1 MTALYVFVTGPLG
14 AGKSEFLR
22 ALGDPADWWE
32 DEQQGL
38 EFRHL
43 AIDETLDVYL
53 FCAVDSARFD
63 CLMEIPQ
70 RDLLGYIVVV
80 DSANPDSWSEARL
93 MIANCRGYARLPLV
107 MVANKQD
114 LPGAYAAEQVGGW
127 IGMDTMMRVCP
138 CSATNPSSAR
148 NVFLQLL
155 YSVQH
160 EIDRLDE
167 LIAEI
172 EKMMAENAG
181 NQE

>member
-1 MTALYVFVTGPLG
+1 VTALYVFVTGPQG
-14 AGKSEFLR
+14 SGKSEFLR

-43 AIDETLDVYL
+43 FIDETLDVYL
-53 FCAVDSARFD
+53 FCAADSARFD
-63 CLMEIPQ
+63 CLMEVSQ
-70 RDLLGYIVVV
+70 RDLLGYVVLV
-80 DSANPDSWSEARL
+80 DSTSPDSWNEARL
-93 MIANCRGYARLPLV
+93 MIANCRGYARLP
-107 MVANKQD
+107 MVIAANKQD
-114 LPGAYAAEQVGGW
+114 LPGACTAEQVGGW

-160 EIDRLDE
+160 EIDRLDM

-172 EKMMAENAG
+172 EQMMAENAG